1 MLCSLATKAGAMA
14 GRRGAVS
21 GPGKVAC
28 VDAPWGGGLGGGGG
42 EGRSVHATAYCP
54 RHVDPLPS
62 ACLPCLS
69 FNLCCVDKG
78 PGQGVHAQ
86 VHSYTPTGKGRVLRG
101 ARLSTGT
108 GMGSGEGSGKQL
120 TVASQVVGAVVA
132 VVGMTAYAVHHYDQ
146 DEIKRLEDKAA
157 TEIKAAA
164 MEIARVEGDR
174 KLAEDNLKAEVARYK
189 QDVVLAYS
197 EDYKPYRES
206 IRKKKSGG
214 TWWSWLF
221 G

>member
-1 MLCSLATKAGAMA
+1 MIVVWTRDRA
-14 GRRGAVS
+14 
-21 GPGKVAC
+21 KVFM
-28 VDAPWGGGLGGGGG
+28 
-42 EGRSVHATAYCP
+42 HK
-54 RHVDPLPS
+54 H
-62 ACLPCLS
+62 
-69 FNLCCVDKG
+69 K
-78 PGQGVHAQ
+78 
-86 VHSYTPTGKGRVLRG
+86 SYTPTGKGRVLRG
-101 ARLSTGT
+101 ARGRFLSTTHTGT
-108 GMGSGEGSGKQL
+108 GTGSGGNSANQYA
-120 TVASQVVGAVVA
+120 VASQVVGAVVA

-146 DEIKRLEDKAA
+146 DEIKRLEEKAAMEIKRGEDKAE
-157 TEIKAAA
+157 TEIKLAA

-206 IRKKKSGG
+206 IRKKKGGG

>member
-1 MLCSLATKAGAMA
+1 
-14 GRRGAVS
+14 
-21 GPGKVAC
+21 
-28 VDAPWGGGLGGGGG
+28 
-42 EGRSVHATAYCP
+42 
-54 RHVDPLPS
+54 
-62 ACLPCLS
+62 
-69 FNLCCVDKG
+69 
-78 PGQGVHAQ
+78 
-86 VHSYTPTGKGRVLRG
+86 
-101 ARLSTGT
+101 
-108 GMGSGEGSGKQL
+108 MGSGEGSGKQL

-164 MEIARVEGDR
+164 MEIKRVEDKAATEIKLAAMEIARVEGDR

-197 EDYKPYRES
+197 EDYKPYREA